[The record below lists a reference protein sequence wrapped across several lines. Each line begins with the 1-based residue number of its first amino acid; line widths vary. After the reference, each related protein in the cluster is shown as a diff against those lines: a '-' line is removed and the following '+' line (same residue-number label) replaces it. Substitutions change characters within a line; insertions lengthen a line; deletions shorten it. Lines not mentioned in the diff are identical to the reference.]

1 MTHIRPCPRAKIM
14 VVEDEPIIR
23 IDLIDALEEEGFQ
36 VVEAVN
42 ASEALHV
49 LQANSDIT
57 GVVSDVNMPGSMD
70 GIRMA
75 QVIRGHSPQMVLILV
90 SARALSLEMLPEETR
105 FFSKPLDFPAL
116 LTTLN
121 AVLPA
126 S

>member
-1 MTHIRPCPRAKIM
+1 M

-121 AVLPA
+121 AVLPP